1 MPSTRE
7 LRGINFPFDFG
18 VETFPNTVTG
28 VDVILA
34 RVRSLLTTGRGEVPM
49 IPNQGS
55 IVHKY
60 VFETMTPLMRS
71 YLANEV
77 RTQINTYVPQLK
89 VTSVTTD
96 VIDNRVIVNIYY
108 VLDGVAGD
116 LAVDFGTPVR

>member
-7 LRGINFPFDFG
+7 LRGINFPFGFG
-18 VETFPNTVTG
+18 EDSFPETATG

-34 RVRSLLTTGRGEVPM
+34 RVRSLLTTGRGEIPM

-89 VTSVTTD
+89 VTSVSTD
-96 VIDNRVIVNIYY
+96 VTDNRVVVNIYY
-108 VLDGVAGD
+108 VLDGSAGE
-116 LAVDFGTPVR
+116 LAVDFGSPVR

>member
-7 LRGINFPFDFG
+7 LRGINFPFGFG
-18 VETFPNTVTG
+18 EDSFPETATG
-28 VDVILA
+28 VDVVLA
-34 RVRSLLTTGRGEVPM
+34 RVRSLLTTGRGEIPM

-89 VTSVTTD
+89 VTSVSTD
-96 VIDNRVIVNIYY
+96 VTDNRVVVNIYY
-108 VLDGVAGD
+108 VLDGSAGE